1 MNSGAAITSLR
12 LTVVGLGLALGLVG
26 AAQAAAPKV
35 LRYAFPAAET
45 GFDPP
50 QTNDLYSRTVEAHIF
65 EAPYKYDY
73 LARPFKVVPNTAA
86 ALPEVSTDF
95 RTWTIRLQPGTLF
108 ADDPAFGGRP
118 RELIAQDYAYTW
130 KRYYDPANKSALAS
144 AFVEEGVLGLNA
156 LRDAALKTGKPFDYD
171 AEVEGLRV
179 LDRYTLQFRF
189 EQPRPRFLFTLA
201 DSGVVGAVAREVVE
215 QYGDKIMAHPVGT
228 GPFRLANWRRSS
240 LITLERNPQ
249 YREVFFDAQP
259 NDDDAAGREIAARFK
274 GRRLP
279 MVDRVEVAIIEES
292 QPRWLAFLN
301 RQFDQVTVPLEFATV
316 AAPNG
321 KLAPN
326 LARQGVSLHRVLGT
340 DFTLFYFNMDDP
352 LVGGTAPA
360 QVALRRAISLSTD
373 VNREIMLAR
382 RGQAIPAQSWVAPG
396 TYGYD
401 PAYKSVNSD
410 YDLPRAKA
418 LLDLFGYVDRDG
430 DGWREQPDGQ
440 ALALEYA
447 SQPDSISRQ
456 FDELWKKNMDDLG
469 LRLVIKTGRWPEQL
483 KAARA
488 GKLMLW
494 QLGYTAN
501 GPDVQEGLV
510 LLYGP
515 DSGGQNLA
523 RFRDERFDA
532 LVRQAKSLPD
542 GPQRLALV
550 REAQNIVSA
559 LAPHKYNVH
568 RILTDL
574 THPQLLGYRRP
585 AFARQWWH
593 YVDIDES
600 RRPLK

>member
-1 MNSGAAITSLR
+1 MNLR
-12 LTVVGLGLALGLVG
+12 QGLCALRCVFACLALALGMVG
-26 AAQAAAPKV
+26 VAHAAAPKV
-35 LRYAFPAAET
+35 LHYAFPAAET
-45 GFDPP
+45 GFDPA

-86 ALPEVSTDF
+86 ALPEVSPDF
-95 RTWTIRLQPGTLF
+95 RTWTIRLQPGIIF
-108 ADDPAFGGRP
+108 SDDPAFGGRR

-130 KRYYDPANKSALAS
+130 KRFYDPVNKSALAS

-156 LRDAALKTGKPFDYD
+156 LREVALKSGRPFEYD

-179 LDRYTLQFRF
+179 LDRYTLQFKF
-189 EQPRPRFLFTLA
+189 EQPRPRFLLTLA
-201 DSGVVGAVAREVVE
+201 DSGVFGAVAREVVE
-215 QYGDKIMAHPVGT
+215 HYGDKIMAHPVGT
-228 GPFRLANWRRSS
+228 GPFRLAAWRRSS

-249 YREVFFDAQP
+249 YRKVTFDAQP
-259 NDDDAAGREIAARFK
+259 NADDAAGHELISRFK

-279 MVDRVEVAIIEES
+279 MVDRVEIAIIEES

-301 RQFDQVTVPLEFATV
+301 GQFDQVSVPLEFAGV

-326 LARQGVSLHRVLGT
+326 LARQGVGLHRVVGS

-352 LVGGTAPA
+352 LVGGNAPA
-360 QVALRRAISLSTD
+360 QVALRRAISLGTD

-410 YDLPRAKA
+410 YDLARAKA
-418 LLDLFGYVDRDG
+418 LLDLYGYVDRDG
-430 DGWREQPDGQ
+430 DGWRERPDGQ
-440 ALALEYA
+440 PLALEYA

-456 FDELWKKNMDDLG
+456 FDELWKKNMDALG

-501 GPDVQEGLV
+501 GPDAQEGLV

-532 LVRQAKSLPD
+532 LVRRSQSLPD
-542 GPQRLALV
+542 GPQRLALL
-550 REAQNIVSA
+550 REAQNLVSA

-568 RILTDL
+568 RIITDL
-574 THPQLLGYRRP
+574 TQPQLVGYRRP

-593 YVDIDES
+593 YVDIDERQ
-600 RRPLK
+600 RRPK